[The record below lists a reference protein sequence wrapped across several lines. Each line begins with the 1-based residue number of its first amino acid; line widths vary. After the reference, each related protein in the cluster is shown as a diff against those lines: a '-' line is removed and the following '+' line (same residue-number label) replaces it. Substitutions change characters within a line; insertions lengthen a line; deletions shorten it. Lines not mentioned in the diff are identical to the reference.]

1 MLTLNTI
8 VISNFKSF
16 GGEMKITHIQPFTAI
31 IGPNGS
37 GKSNIMDAISFALGE
52 KTTALRVKRLSEL
65 VYGYSFGQ
73 SMTEELT
80 YVKVK
85 FSIDGIEEKSFTR
98 TIHDETSR
106 YKIDNENVTEKFYLT
121 ELRKMGLDVKAGN
134 FLIPQGYI
142 ECFAMKMPKDL
153 TAMFETTSNSITYK
167 ANYERLKSEL
177 LKVEEEVHFEHQM
190 MKQAKM
196 KKKYAITEKAETE
209 KYLQLKEEYNKKK
222 LIYQSIRLILIKKEV
237 ESLQDEKQIIRSNI
251 DKYQCDKKVAL
262 HLLKRTTS
270 QCKSLSNTLEGIEEK
285 ILEMEDITQKKKA
298 EHIVLEENLSY
309 WQKKHDCAR
318 VSLNS
323 ASKAYSTKQRIIQE
337 LKDELKQIDHKLIE
351 LRKASQTSII
361 ELNDSQ
367 IKRYMELMSKAE
379 YQAKNFVK
387 QINSLLHDQQED
399 HNKLDNE
406 NRRKQELE
414 DKLKQISLRKE
425 NFEKRLKKL
434 QDSSV
439 ECKAMFIEKEA
450 KIQELN
456 KKIPETITKLSNLE
470 IDISKIREELS
481 EVLSEADNDNKNET
495 IKKLKQFY
503 SIVVLFLLTIYNRL
517 FNLCKPIHPRY
528 NVAITK
534 GFGKSA
540 DAIVVDTKRT
550 AIQCIQF
557 LKEQKIRTETFLPL
571 DSIKTV
577 CLKEQLRAV
586 KEPKNVKL
594 LYDVLDISLSEIS
607 KAILFVTK
615 NTLVCDNAEDARK
628 IAYELD
634 DKRYDCISLDGC
646 FYCTNG
652 TMSGG
657 QLDLTEKAKQW
668 EKNQVLTLENRKA
681 QLMQELK
688 ELPNISLMQSELSV
702 TKTQI
707 EGFKVKN
714 KYIEIDIKDTE
725 KMIVKMQEELNTL
738 DRKIIELNMAIDEI
752 QDIMQKRDEE
762 IKNTK
767 KHINAIK
774 DAIFVDFCKDI
785 NVPDISYYEENNL
798 RIYREQKE
806 RQIEL
811 EEQYNRIENQLCF
824 ENESNTESKVL
835 KWQCA
840 VEQAVAKL
848 NEVHQKER
856 KAKIE
861 LEQEETKIS
870 TLKNDY
876 ATVEKDLKTVEE
888 KLDNYRSQIGNI
900 ETLYLNKQKEYIAVQ
915 KKIEHRKIDCKT
927 ILKECKMEDII
938 IPISLISHRESRES
952 TSSSSLTVESFG
964 DCKVLS
970 EIDFS
975 QFPSNIRNCTE
986 EDLQETIIQL
996 NEQLIKIQDEL
1007 AAVTNANLKVDEKIN
1022 SIAQEIQ
1029 QINTN
1034 LQKFR
1039 KNYDQIKAEFESVKA
1054 KRYKLFLDCLESVI
1068 AEIDSIYKNLVN
1080 DMSAQA
1086 IILPDNLEEPYAGKM
1101 IYNCIMPSKTFHT
1114 MQYLSGGEKSLASLA
1129 LLIAI
1134 QRYKKIPFLIMDE
1147 GDAALDK
1154 INIKNVI
1161 RFIQSQVNTMQFIT
1175 ISLHKEMFSNANAL
1189 IGVTNPRNV
1198 SCPNSEVFVI
1208 WLIKYRT

>member
-1 MLTLNTI
+1 
-8 VISNFKSF
+8 
-16 GGEMKITHIQPFTAI
+16 MKITHIQPFTAI

-177 LKVEEEVHFEHQM
+177 LKVEEE
-190 MKQAKM
+190 
-196 KKKYAITEKAETE
+196 
-209 KYLQLKEEYNKKK
+209 NKKK

-439 ECKAMFIEKEA
+439 ECKAI
-450 KIQELN
+450 
-456 KKIPETITKLSNLE
+456 
-470 IDISKIREELS
+470 
-481 EVLSEADNDNKNET
+481 
-495 IKKLKQFY
+495 
-503 SIVVLFLLTIYNRL
+503 
-517 FNLCKPIHPRY
+517 
-528 NVAITK
+528 
-534 GFGKSA
+534 
-540 DAIVVDTKRT
+540 
-550 AIQCIQF
+550 
-557 LKEQKIRTETFLPL
+557 
-571 DSIKTV
+571 
-577 CLKEQLRAV
+577 AV

-668 EKNQVLTLENRKA
+668 EKNQVLTLENRKVA

-714 KYIEIDIKDTE
+714 KYIEIDIKDT
-725 KMIVKMQEELNTL
+725 V
-738 DRKIIELNMAIDEI
+738 
-752 QDIMQKRDEE
+752 
-762 IKNTK
+762 
-767 KHINAIK
+767 
-774 DAIFVDFCKDI
+774 
-785 NVPDISYYEENNL
+785 
-798 RIYREQKE
+798 RI
-806 RQIEL
+806 
-811 EEQYNRIENQLCF
+811 
-824 ENESNTESKVL
+824 
-835 KWQCA
+835 
-840 VEQAVAKL
+840 
-848 NEVHQKER
+848 
-856 KAKIE
+856 
-861 LEQEETKIS
+861 
-870 TLKNDY
+870 
-876 ATVEKDLKTVEE
+876 
-888 KLDNYRSQIGNI
+888 
-900 ETLYLNKQKEYIAVQ
+900 
-915 KKIEHRKIDCKT
+915 
-927 ILKECKMEDII
+927 
-938 IPISLISHRESRES
+938 
-952 TSSSSLTVESFG
+952 
-964 DCKVLS
+964 
-970 EIDFS
+970 
-975 QFPSNIRNCTE
+975 
-986 EDLQETIIQL
+986 
-996 NEQLIKIQDEL
+996 
-1007 AAVTNANLKVDEKIN
+1007 
-1022 SIAQEIQ
+1022 
-1029 QINTN
+1029 
-1034 LQKFR
+1034 
-1039 KNYDQIKAEFESVKA
+1039 
-1054 KRYKLFLDCLESVI
+1054 
-1068 AEIDSIYKNLVN
+1068 
-1080 DMSAQA
+1080 
-1086 IILPDNLEEPYAGKM
+1086 
-1101 IYNCIMPSKTFHT
+1101 
-1114 MQYLSGGEKSLASLA
+1114 
-1129 LLIAI
+1129 
-1134 QRYKKIPFLIMDE
+1134 
-1147 GDAALDK
+1147 
-1154 INIKNVI
+1154 
-1161 RFIQSQVNTMQFIT
+1161 
-1175 ISLHKEMFSNANAL
+1175 
-1189 IGVTNPRNV
+1189 
-1198 SCPNSEVFVI
+1198 
-1208 WLIKYRT
+1208 